1 MTKGLVFEI
10 RRFCVHDGPGIRTT
24 LFFKGCPLSCW
35 WCHNPESQDFKTET
49 SVKKLSLSGN
59 LIEKPETT
67 GSFMTVNEVMAVIE
81 RDRIFYDESNGGVTF
96 SGGEPL
102 MQEPFLEELLIRC
115 KQDKLHTAIDTS
127 GYASPTPF
135 DRVSR
140 LADLFLYDLKLADD
154 ALHRKYTGVSNR
166 SILRNLEA
174 LIASGKAVILRFPVV
189 PGITDTEENIFK
201 TKAFINS
208 LIHRQKLHN
217 SQMGRQNILQI
228 DLLPYHSMARKKYRR
243 FCKTNLLEGMPD
255 LSADQLLPLKK
266 EFETLEIPVHIGG

>member
-35 WCHNPESQDFKTET
+35 WCHNPESQDFKPEI
-49 SVKKLSLSGN
+49 SVKKLALSGN
-59 LIEKPETT
+59 LFEKTETT

-102 MQEPFLEELLIRC
+102 MQERFLKELLIRC
-115 KQDKLHTAIDTS
+115 KQKKLHTAIDTS
-127 GYASPTPF
+127 GYASPTTF

-140 LADLFLYDLKLADD
+140 LADLFLYDLKLAED

-166 SILRNLEA
+166 LILRNLEA
-174 LIASGKAVILRFPVV
+174 LIKSGKAVMLRFPVV
-189 PGITDTEENIFK
+189 PGITDTEENVFE
-201 TKAFINS
+201 TKAIINS
-208 LIHRQKLHN
+208 LIRLRKLHN
-217 SQMGRQNILQI
+217 SQMGEQNILQI
-228 DLLPYHSMARKKYRR
+228 NLLPYHSMAREKYRR
-243 FCKTNLLEGMPD
+243 FCKTNLLNEIPD
-255 LSADQLLPLKK
+255 LSVDQLLPLKK
-266 EFETLEIPVHIGG
+266 EFETLEIPVHLGG